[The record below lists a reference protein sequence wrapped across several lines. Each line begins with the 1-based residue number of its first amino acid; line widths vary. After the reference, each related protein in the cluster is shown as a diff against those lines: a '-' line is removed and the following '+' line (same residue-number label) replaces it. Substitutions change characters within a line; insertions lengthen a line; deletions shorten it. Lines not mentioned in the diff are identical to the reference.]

1 MANKL
6 IDNESM
12 LKFAKAFDARIK
24 NKIVL
29 VEERT
34 LDIESDLTQKIESVK
49 RMLGGKSLVYL
60 TQEEYDAL
68 SEDNKNDETKMYI
81 ITDLDSEIHEH
92 SNLDFLE
99 TLSQATFEEINSLI
113 DALDNSKLE
122 ISDHESDMEQIEN
135 ELNEKVTFVRDEI
148 LNANDLEN
156 IQGIRVTGEGT
167 VNLPDEVNYPWGI
180 LITHLDNDLDGYQM
194 FVPEY
199 DSWKGTIFKRYIT
212 EHGSDLGPWN
222 YTLDST
228 DWSEELLTNDN
239 TILGAINETYNDIA
253 ELTAAVGKNESL
265 NTENKDTVVNAINEI
280 HSEVDIIDSDL
291 FNTITKVI
299 ELDTYKAEKED
310 VDNIDSN
317 LFNTIAKVIEL
328 ETCKA
333 EKENV
338 DNINSEVEKLQSKVF
353 DLITK
358 VIELD
363 LYKED
368 KDDEVI
374 QNDVVNGVLKLT
386 ANKYQKFNV
395 NKLNTNTVVL
405 GKELN
410 SSDTSENFEES
421 ANWYV
426 TDYIPVHPGETYYK
440 TNLGNSFYFYNN
452 NKEWVG
458 ADGTSNSAVVIPEG
472 VYYIKLNGQIS
483 LLNTAK
489 FQLSIENIEIVLPEV
504 NKFTE
509 IHLYF
514 NAEDEMN
521 LVFPDDCKWR
531 VDPNIEAGK
540 LYEIVMVYNTMNW
553 LANVIVYS

>member
-135 ELNEKVTFVRDEI
+135 ELNEKVTFARDKI

-156 IQGIRVTGEGT
+156 IQGIRITGEGT
-167 VNLPDEVNYPWGI
+167 VNLPDEIGSFPWGI
-180 LITHLDNDLDGYQM
+180 LITHLDNELDGYQM
-194 FVPEY
+194 FIPEY
-199 DSWKGTIFKRYIT
+199 GNWKGTIFKRYVT
-212 EHGSDLGPWN
+212 DKGSSLGPWN

-228 DWSEELLTNDN
+228 GWSEQLLTNDN

-310 VDNIDSN
+310 VDNI
-317 LFNTIAKVIEL
+317 
-328 ETCKA
+328 
-333 EKENV
+333 
-338 DNINSEVEKLQSKVF
+338 NSEVEKLQSKVF

-374 QNDVVNGVLKLT
+374 QNDVVNGVLRLT
-386 ANKYQKFNV
+386 SNKYQKFNV
-395 NKLNTNTVVL
+395 NNLNT
-405 GKELN
+405 
-410 SSDTSENFEES
+410 
-421 ANWYV
+421 
-426 TDYIPVHPGETYYK
+426 
-440 TNLGNSFYFYNN
+440 
-452 NKEWVG
+452 
-458 ADGTSNSAVVIPEG
+458 
-472 VYYIKLNGQIS
+472 
-483 LLNTAK
+483 
-489 FQLSIENIEIVLPEV
+489 NIEIVLPEV

-514 NAEDEMN
+514 NAENEMN

-540 LYEIVMVYNTMNW
+540 SYEIVMVYNTMNW